1 MFFLVV
7 FEKIPATSLE
17 MPLFAK
23 FLIFTLVL
31 VTLSIV
37 INVIII
43 RIHWKAIEYV
53 TMPRWIRR
61 LFLQTVSTKMEPSLK
76 KNPTIFCVFLSL
88 NSWLLSSWNLIP
100 MELLCNHLINHCQVV
115 CLILKVKFGHL
126 QCQVVQ
132 HLVELVRVLAATTK
146 TSCPKI

>member
-61 LFLQTVSTKMEPSLK
+61 LFLQTVSTTMEPSLK
-76 KNPTIFCVFLSL
+76 KNPTIFFVF
-88 NSWLLSSWNLIP
+88 
-100 MELLCNHLINHCQVV
+100 
-115 CLILKVKFGHL
+115 FF
-126 QCQVVQ
+126 
-132 HLVELVRVLAATTK
+132 R
-146 TSCPKI
+146 